1 MIGFLRRYRIGAAI
15 IVALVQCGVLGWMI
29 QSRAA
34 ILRNGA
40 EIVLKTEPVDPR
52 DLLRGDYVTLGYEVS
67 QIPAKEITAPAGGWY
82 SEGSYVYVVL
92 KKGGDGVWARSRASA
107 EPISD
112 LKGDELLL
120 RGRSRFMFEPQSD
133 QMVPVNYG
141 IERFYVP
148 EGEGRAI
155 ETAQQEKRIDAVVM
169 VDKNGTAQ
177 IKALR
182 DNGVSLYEEP
192 LY

>member
-1 MIGFLRRYRIGAAI
+1 MIGFLRKHRFTAAI
-15 IVALVQCGVLGWMI
+15 LVALIQCGVLGWMI

-52 DLLRGDYVTLGYEVS
+52 DLLRGVYVTLGYELS
-67 QIPAKEITAPAGGWY
+67 QIQANEITGYPGAY
-82 SEGSYVYVVL
+82 YTEGSDVFVVL
-92 KKGGDGVWARSRASA
+92 KKGADGGWMKSRVSA
-107 EPISD
+107 EPVTDI
-112 LKGDELLL
+112 KGDEVLLK
-120 RGRSRFMFEPQSD
+120 GRARYMFTPQSSD
-133 QMVPVNYG
+133 IVRVDYG

-148 EGEGRAI
+148 EGEGRPI
-155 ETAQQEKRIDAVVM
+155 EQGVSEKRIDAVVM
-169 VDKNGTAQ
+169 VDKKGRAQ

-182 DNGVSLYEEP
+182 DNGVPLYEEP